1 MRWMCKIC
9 SFESEKRLGLLKHY
23 RLKHGNGGRSQSVP
37 CLHTDCPCSFKTF
50 NALQIHLSRHHVEMV
65 TQSGPLSFTC
75 LLCCSGFFD
84 SEKKYFEHLGSH
96 LRKFEAVACVFK
108 NCNFSTNI
116 YSTFATHRHRKHQ
129 SHTLEDFK
137 TEVLKSQPYEPMFA
151 QDETCVEESLDLWD
165 GEPQELSQDIK
176 EKFGHLFL
184 KLESMFNVPNKCID
198 EIVDELQFI
207 STSASAPLLRDVVV
221 STLKSHNCNLDPA
234 IISDLVK
241 NICETHPISTALGTG
256 GPFTTS
262 YKRREFMKKHFSV
275 LEPEEHILDKKE
287 GKTFQYVP
295 ILPSL
300 VQVLSKSFQENTF
313 EGENK
318 SENDFKYQ
326 TFRDG
331 SHYQK
336 NEFFSAEENRVSLI
350 LYIDDFEVCNP
361 LGTSRKKHKV
371 TAVYWVLGNIPVQ
384 LRSTLTSIYLAILCK
399 AEHTKQF
406 GFQRVLEP
414 LLTDI
419 QSLEKD
425 GLFVP
430 VLGKAIKGTVV
441 SVVADNL
448 GAHSV
453 AGFVESFAGSYVCR
467 FCVGERS
474 KFQSDE
480 VRSGSFHQRTKDQHT
495 LHVQTAVSSP
505 DLTHCYGVK
514 KQCALSEKLEHFH
527 VTSGYPPDVLHDLLE
542 GIVPVELALAFD
554 NLIKKKYFSLIELN
568 EAICHFPY
576 RWSDKT
582 NRPNIIPANIST

>member
-1 MRWMCKIC
+1 M
-9 SFESEKRLGLLKHY
+9 
-23 RLKHGNGGRSQSVP
+23 
-37 CLHTDCPCSFKTF
+37 
-50 NALQIHLSRHHVEMV
+50 
-65 TQSGPLSFTC
+65 
-75 LLCCSGFFD
+75 
-84 SEKKYFEHLGSH
+84 
-96 LRKFEAVACVFK
+96 
-108 NCNFSTNI
+108 
-116 YSTFATHRHRKHQ
+116 
-129 SHTLEDFK
+129 
-137 TEVLKSQPYEPMFA
+137 
-151 QDETCVEESLDLWD
+151 
-165 GEPQELSQDIK
+165 
-176 EKFGHLFL
+176 
-184 KLESMFNVPNKCID
+184 
-198 EIVDELQFI
+198 
-207 STSASAPLLRDVVV
+207 
-221 STLKSHNCNLDPA
+221 
-234 IISDLVK
+234 K
-241 NICETHPISTALGTG
+241 NICEAHPISTALGTG

-275 LEPEEHILDKKE
+275 VEPEEHILDKKK

-331 SHYQK
+331 SHYKK
-336 NEFFSAEENRVSLI
+336 NEFFSVEENRVSLI

-361 LGTSRKKHKV
+361 LGTCRKKPKV

-399 AEHTKQF
+399 AEDTKQF

-430 VLGKAIKGTVV
+430 ALGKAIKGTVV

-474 KFQSDE
+474 NE
-480 VRSGSFHQRTKDQHT
+480 VQ
-495 LHVQTAVSSP
+495 
-505 DLTHCYGVK
+505 
-514 KQCALSEKLEHFH
+514 
-527 VTSGYPPDVLHDLLE
+527 
-542 GIVPVELALAFD
+542 
-554 NLIKKKYFSLIELN
+554 
-568 EAICHFPY
+568 
-576 RWSDKT
+576 
-582 NRPNIIPANIST
+582 